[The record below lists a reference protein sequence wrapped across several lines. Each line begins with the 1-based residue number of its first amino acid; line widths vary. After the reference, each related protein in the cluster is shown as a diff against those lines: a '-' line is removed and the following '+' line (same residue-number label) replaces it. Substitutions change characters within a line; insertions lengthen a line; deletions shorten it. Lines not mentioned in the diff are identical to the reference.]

1 MQEILKMNR
10 ISIILICSLSITPFV
25 TFASEVKEEE
35 KPQPKFSLNSNED
48 VLKNVVNGD
57 IGGLKRALKGGG
69 DPNGRVRDLTP
80 LMIAAGTGN
89 KDIITVLIEN
99 NADINAKGDHGKT
112 ALTIALR
119 RNNLQTAQVLIE
131 KGADVN
137 TRDDKGVTPLM
148 WATYEGRL
156 ETVKFILQNK
166 GDVNASNNKDRTAL
180 NYANERNLKDIIAAL
195 KQAGAE

>member
-1 MQEILKMNR
+1 MNR
-10 ISIILICSLSITPFV
+10 ISIVLICSLSITPFIA
-25 TFASEVKEEE
+25 FASEGKEEE
-35 KPQPKFSLNSNED
+35 KPQPKYSLNSNED
-48 VLKNVVNGD
+48 VFKNVVNGD
-57 IGGLKRALKGGG
+57 IGGLKRAIKNGG
-69 DPNGRVRDLTP
+69 DPNGRIRDLTP

-89 KDIITVLIEN
+89 KDIITVLIES
-99 NADINAKGDHGKT
+99 NADINAKGDNGKT

-119 RNNLQTAQVLIE
+119 RNNLQTAQLLIE
-131 KGADVN
+131 KGADIN
-137 TRDDKGVTPLM
+137 SRDDKGVTPLM

-180 NYANERNLKDIIAAL
+180 NYANERNQKDIIAAL